1 MKIGRQGFTLLEA
14 LIAMSIVIVLAS
26 FSPLLIKVLSPP
38 VQSGVPME
46 ELESFYSGIGQA
58 IRESV
63 NAAASEDKLILTS
76 SSGQTITFSLYQNRI
91 RKQINGQGYET
102 WLFSV
107 KSFYA
112 SVTGKLV
119 SLSITDTASRVYER
133 VFVRQAEQIQG
144 NPK

>member
-1 MKIGRQGFTLLEA
+1 MKMGRQGFTLLEA

-38 VQSGVPME
+38 VQSGVQME

-58 IRESV
+58 ISESV

-91 RKQINGQGYET
+91 RNRSMDKDMKPGC
-102 WLFSV
+102 F
-107 KSFYA
+107 
-112 SVTGKLV
+112 
-119 SLSITDTASRVYER
+119 R
-133 VFVRQAEQIQG
+133 
-144 NPK
+144 